1 MIAPMLRRSPGFLAL
16 LLLAS
21 CQAPLPTE
29 TAGLRLSAS
38 AVDLAQDSLWAP
50 MEAAIRSTLEADGVP
65 GAVLLVARNGE
76 VLGHEAFGEADPLAG
91 DPMTTEAQFRI
102 CSQTKAITSL
112 AAMVL
117 WERGQLG
124 LDEPVSAYL
133 PEFADIGVLDTL
145 LADSTGVYSPP
156 NRPVTI
162 RHLMTHTSGIPYGDI
177 GDPRFAKL
185 YAKQGVADLFP
196 IDGRSTRD
204 NASRMAR
211 TGLAHDPGERWTYG
225 LGLDVLVAVIEVASG
240 RPYAEF
246 LRTELLDPLGMDHT
260 HFVLPEDQR
269 DHLLEVFEPDSDG
282 SWKPH
287 QHPAYT
293 TEYPTREEWP
303 LCSGGAGLTSTAMDY
318 ARFLQMVLDRGAIP
332 GGRLLEE
339 ATIDTILA
347 NHAPGL
353 VDGDWHQG
361 LAFGV
366 QKEPEGQG
374 RFFWGGYFNT
384 QGYGDPAT
392 GELALLMKQTYGARN
407 DSTSSAFSALL
418 GR

>member
-1 MIAPMLRRSPGFLAL
+1 M
-16 LLLAS
+16 
-21 CQAPLPTE
+21 
-29 TAGLRLSAS
+29 
-38 AVDLAQDSLWAP
+38 
-50 MEAAIRSTLEADGVP
+50 
-65 GAVLLVARNGE
+65 ARNGE
-76 VLGHEAFGEADPLAG
+76 ILGHEAFGEADPLVG
-91 DPMTTEAQFRI
+91 DPMTTDAQFRI
-102 CSQTKAITSL
+102 CSQTKAITSM

-124 LDEPVSAYL
+124 LDDPVSAYL

-156 NRPVTI
+156 SRPVTI

-185 YAKQGVADLFP
+185 YTKQGVVDLFP

-211 TGLAHDPGERWTYG
+211 TGWPIPRGTMDLRIGT
-225 LGLDVLVAVIEVASG
+225 G
-240 RPYAEF
+240 RARRRHRSR
-246 LRTELLDPLGMDHT
+246 LRKALCRVPADRIARPAGHGPHPLRPARG
-260 HFVLPEDQR
+260 PAR
-269 DHLLEVFEPDSDG
+269 PLLEVFEPDSAG
-282 SWKPH
+282 TWKPH

-293 TEYPTREEWP
+293 TEYPTREDWP

-347 NHAPGL
+347 DHAPGL
-353 VDGDWHQG
+353 VDEDWHQG

-366 QKEPEGQG
+366 RKKPDGQG

-384 QGYGDPAT
+384 QGYGDPTT